1 MENVTEGRPVTS
13 VTSVTRTDLAELG
26 SGVENVTEGR
36 PVTSVTSVTRTD
48 LAELGSGWR
57 T

>member
-1 MENVTEGRPVTS
+1 MTS